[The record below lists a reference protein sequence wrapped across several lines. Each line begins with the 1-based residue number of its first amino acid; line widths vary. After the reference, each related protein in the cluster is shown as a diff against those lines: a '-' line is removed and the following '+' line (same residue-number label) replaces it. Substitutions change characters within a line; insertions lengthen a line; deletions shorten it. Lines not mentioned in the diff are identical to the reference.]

1 MADIQNPFALHAKKT
16 RQDPKMI
23 GLWKV
28 GRTLGKG
35 FSGHVRIA
43 RHSKTGQYAAIKIIP
58 KNALGSRVSLNR
70 LADEVEH
77 NLLAVEREIVVM
89 KLIDH
94 PNIMKIYDVW
104 ETSSSLYLILEYV
117 QGGEL
122 FDYLCNKGRRPT
134 AEVVNYFQ
142 QIICAVDHCHR
153 YNIAHRDL
161 KLENILI
168 DQDSNIKVAD
178 FGMATWQGDSR
189 AKLLRTSCG
198 SPHYAAPEIISGKP
212 YNGSASD
219 IWSCG
224 IILYALLA
232 AKLPFD
238 DDDCPTLLR
247 KISIGYFE
255 MPHDIDRRAQ
265 DLISR
270 MLTTDVDKRITM
282 PEIMR
287 HPFFLSYPLKN
298 PKAMP
303 SDPDMDLIAKPIGS
317 LSTIDP
323 DIFANLRTLWH
334 GTPDSRI
341 IERLMSS
348 ERNWEKGIYHLLV
361 AYRKKYLANRQ
372 QELEEAQSQAN
383 SMDHRSM
390 RRRDRAF
397 LASALPP
404 RDAPATSRSDK
415 HPDGFTSSSNESLR
429 CSPFPSISLSAP
441 SPEKKRL
448 RSNNMDLPKLDVPE
462 LEDEKMQAFFQ
473 QVANHLNVLNEKTSG
488 TEARQGPSTNLF
500 SERLAPVPHIPLNI
514 PTSLLKPEDHLEEL
528 GALSRTILQETTR
541 DPKGNTKPLTLRRK
555 NRMPL
560 QPIITIDTDGKEN
573 VIPIT
578 ESVIMHGQSPLTLH
592 TGTMED
598 QHYSENTKTPTNAKP
613 LKLKKR
619 RPSPAPVSPLFS
631 EAGSSFSLPS
641 SVGNAARRSWFDNVF
656 KFKPATYSLLSRYDV
671 HTTQSEC
678 RRLLM
683 DMNMLV
689 SLEDSDKLGVLKCR
703 SHDVKDANNI
713 MLGLKSVK
721 FRVEMQWPTPQL
733 CHEGYLVSLLLVQ
746 EKGSLEAFKAIYHE
760 LVETW
765 TLGYS
770 DRSPRLGYRTP
781 SPTNAVGGSLNHR

>member
-1 MADIQNPFALHAKKT
+1 M
-16 RQDPKMI
+16 
-23 GLWKV
+23 
-28 GRTLGKG
+28 
-35 FSGHVRIA
+35 
-43 RHSKTGQYAAIKIIP
+43 GQYAAIKIIP

-122 FDYLCNKGRRPT
+122 FDYLCSKGRRPT
-134 AEVVNYFQ
+134 SEVVGYFQ

-247 KISIGYFE
+247 KISIGHFD
-255 MPHDIDRRAQ
+255 MPRDIDHRAQ

-270 MLTTDVDKRITM
+270 MLTTDVDRRITM
-282 PEIMR
+282 AEIMR
-287 HPFFLSYPLKN
+287 HPFFVSQPMKN
-298 PKAMP
+298 PNAMP
-303 SDPDMDLIAKPIGS
+303 SDPNMDVIARPIGS

-323 DIFANLRTLWH
+323 DIFANLRILWH
-334 GTPDSRI
+334 DTPDSTI

-348 ERNWEKGIYHLLV
+348 DRNWEKGIYHLLV

-372 QELEEAQSQAN
+372 QEEKNRAQTISTE
-383 SMDHRSM
+383 HRTSIH
-390 RRRDRAF
+390 RRDRAF
-397 LASALPP
+397 LASTLPLRDTPLTP
-404 RDAPATSRSDK
+404 RRAK
-415 HPDGFTSSSNESLR
+415 HPNGLASSSDESLTR
-429 CSPFPSISLSAP
+429 SPFPTISLSVP
-441 SPEKKRL
+441 SPEKETI
-448 RSNNMDLPKLDVPE
+448 RSNNSVDLPMLDVPD
-462 LEDEKMQAFFQ
+462 LENEKMQAFFQ
-473 QVANHLNVLNEKTSG
+473 QIANHLNVLNEKTG
-488 TEARQGPSTNLF
+488 IAEIRQGPSTNLY
-500 SERLAPVPHIPLNI
+500 SERLAPVPHIPLNF
-514 PTSLLKPEDHLEEL
+514 PASLLKTQGHLEEL
-528 GALSRTILQETTR
+528 GAVSRSVLQETSRDQNGTTR
-541 DPKGNTKPLTLRRK
+541 PLTLRRK
-555 NRMPL
+555 SRVPL
-560 QPIITIDTDGKEN
+560 RPIITIDTNGKEN

-578 ESVIMHGQSPLTLH
+578 ESVIMHGQSPLTLQS
-592 TGTMED
+592 GTMAN
-598 QHYSENTKTPTNAKP
+598 QHHLDSVKIPVNARAS
-613 LKLKKR
+613 KLKKK
-619 RPSPAPVSPLFS
+619 RPLAAPVSPMFS

-641 SVGNAARRSWFDNVF
+641 SIGGAAQRSWLDNIF
-656 KFKPATYSLLSRYDV
+656 KFKPATYSLLSRHDI
-671 HTTQSEC
+671 HTTRSEC
-678 RRLLM
+678 RRLLTE
-683 DMNMLV
+683 MNMLV
-689 SLEDSDKLGVLKCR
+689 SLEGSDKLGILKCR

-713 MLGLKSVK
+713 MLGLKSIK

-746 EKGSLEAFKAIYHE
+746 EKGPLETFKSLYHE
-760 LVETW
+760 LVEIW